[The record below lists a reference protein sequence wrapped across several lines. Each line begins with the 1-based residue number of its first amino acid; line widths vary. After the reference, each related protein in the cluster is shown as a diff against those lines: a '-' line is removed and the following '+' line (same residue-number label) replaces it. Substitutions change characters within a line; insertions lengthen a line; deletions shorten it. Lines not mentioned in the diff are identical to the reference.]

1 MKHCIVTPDLS
12 GPDKNG
18 GIGTYVYHLAA
29 YLSKELGE
37 GVEILL
43 TSVSDKAGMLHWKQ
57 YFKSKFDLT
66 LTYASELPETF
77 RGRVDCGGHLH
88 NLSTKID
95 LYLRHGNYQ
104 FIHFQDWLG
113 LGFVATQAKKAG
125 LAYAHTTLTLTM
137 HSNTEWFGEGGR
149 HFFSEGMD
157 NLLTEY
163 SERYCVE
170 HADLLL
176 SPSRYMFNWAEEHH
190 WTLAK
195 NREVVPNLSRTGEL
209 PAHWQNHYE
218 WKTEALI
225 FFGRLETR
233 KGLDLFLKTLSLI
246 HKSGDLKKVKHI
258 VFLGRV
264 WQLNGLPADEA
275 IANFF
280 AEELPGQQFELITNF
295 DHQQAVEYLDNERQR
310 SLVVLPS
317 LCDNYPYT
325 VLECLDMSLHFIA
338 SRVGGIPEMVED
350 SVLFDL
356 QPASMAKSIL
366 GAFRANEAL
375 PVSLYSLENAK
386 SRIRDVLE
394 QNVPKSAEQ
403 AFASEGARAN
413 ANPTFT
419 DTTVCVTFY
428 NYGNVLPDLLRS
440 LHGQTDKDFTVVVV
454 NDGSTDPDSIRVFDE
469 LQIKYASLG
478 WRFVHKANGGIGQTR
493 NFAASLAEGLYIIF
507 MDADNVAHPRMVEV
521 YRNAIRRDRAD
532 CFTCYML
539 AFSEKKHPDQGQFDY
554 CYTPYGP
561 CLEAGVYFNVF
572 GDANCIIKREAFLQV
587 GGFNEDRHTSFEDYE
602 FFAKLI
608 VAGLKMDVVPEFLF
622 YYRVTPGGFSRAT
635 NGYENQMRGI
645 RPILQSSQPWQARFI
660 KNAFGLNA
668 AHHGLLD
675 HHRRCPL
682 GPGGK
687 KRKSGLSRFLRDC
700 EESFRRNLLKPAK
713 RKLFGN
719 RPKQAS
725 DSTKNDESE
734 NKNIPRDCANQG
746 LSP

>member
-1 MKHCIVTPDLS
+1 M
-12 GPDKNG
+12 
-18 GIGTYVYHLAA
+18 
-29 YLSKELGE
+29 SKEMGE

-43 TSVSDKAGMLHWKQ
+43 TSGSDKKGVLHWKR
-57 YFKSKFDLT
+57 YFKSNFDVT
-66 LTYASELPETF
+66 LTYEGELPETF

-95 LYLRHGNYQ
+95 LYLRRGSYQ

-113 LGFVATQAKKAG
+113 LGFVAMQSKKAG
-125 LAYAHTTLTLTM
+125 LAYANTTLTLTM

-176 SPSRYMFNWAEEHH
+176 SPSQYMFQWAEEHH
-190 WTLAK
+190 WTLAR
-195 NREVVPNLSRTGEL
+195 NREVVPNLSRTGEQ
-209 PAHWQNHYE
+209 PAHWENNYT
-218 WKTEALI
+218 WKPEKLI

-233 KGLDLFLKTLSLI
+233 KGLNLFLRALSLLN
-246 HKSGDLKKVKHI
+246 KSGDLKKVRHI

-280 AEELPGQQFELITNF
+280 AEELPNREFELITNF
-295 DHQQAVEYLDNERQR
+295 DHLQAMEYLDNERQS

-317 LCDNYPYT
+317 LSDNYPYT

-350 SVLFDL
+350 SALFDL
-356 QPASMAKSIL
+356 QPASLAKRIIS
-366 GAFRANEAL
+366 AFRANEAL

-386 SRIRDVLE
+386 SRIRDVLGKNAPE
-394 QNVPKSAEQ
+394 VQPQS
-403 AFASEGARAN
+403 SEGVRAN
-413 ANPTFT
+413 GQPADP

-440 LHGQTDKDFTVVVV
+440 LQGQTDKNFTVVVV
-454 NDGSTDPDSIRVFDE
+454 NDGSTDADSIRVFGE
-469 LQIKYASLG
+469 LQKLYAPLG
-478 WRFVHKANGGIGQTR
+478 WRFVHKTNGGIGQAR
-493 NFAASLAEGLYIIF
+493 NFAASLAEGPYIIF
-507 MDADNVAHPRMVEV
+507 MDADNVAHQRMVEV
-521 YRNAIRRDRAD
+521 YRNAIRRGHAD

-539 AFSEKKHPDQGQFDY
+539 AFAEKKHPDQGQFDY

-572 GDANCIIKREAFLQV
+572 GDANCIIRREAFFQV

-602 FFAKLI
+602 FFGKLI
-608 VAGLKMDVVPEFLF
+608 LAGLKMDVVPEFLF
-622 YYRVTPGGFSRAT
+622 YYRVTSAGFSRAT

-645 RPILQSSQPWQARFI
+645 RPLLESSQPWQARFI

-668 AHHGLLD
+668 AHHALLD

-687 KRKSGLSRFLRDC
+687 KRKSGLWRFLRDC
-700 EESFRRNLLKPAK
+700 EESFRKNLLKPAK
-713 RKLFGN
+713 RKIFGN
-719 RPKQAS
+719 RPKQVS
-725 DSTKNDESE
+725 DSSNNVEPD
-734 NKNIPRDCANQG
+734 A
-746 LSP
+746 